1 MSRARVLVI
10 GAGPAG
16 LAAACHLTTRAPDRV
31 SVEIVHMG
39 HHLGGKAASYVD
51 AHGKKTEHGWHMVLG
66 FYDRMRALMR
76 RSGVEPERT
85 LATMGGVSHPY
96 ESATGRIHTLRGAG
110 GHMAVASGFLAYDG
124 LNAED
129 RLHLGRVLTQAMA
142 VAQSGEDLKKHDD
155 VCFSTWAVER
165 GLPPHITRTSLFRM
179 FREAYFNF
187 PEQISAYHVLQTFK
201 HMSSSSRAE
210 ATVCRGP
217 MSERIWDPIARSL
230 ERRGVTITPYTLVTD
245 WIYDGRR
252 ITGVRVARPDADGHG
267 YGAHSWTTSAIPIE
281 RGSERT
287 LAGFDYVISTVP
299 HAVFVTMNARD
310 ARMWESRYFRRMK
323 NLRSAATVAMR
334 VKTRRPVLP
343 YGGPVFGFPAPL
355 GIATNMT
362 PYLDEHRDAGFTG
375 SDVHFVGQEAGFE
388 HWSDAQ
394 IATVTLEHIERAPTV
409 GSFREAGIES
419 IDLRRNKSDFE
430 RLLLCEPG
438 VQQFRPGHET
448 PFHNLVL
455 AGDWV
460 ANDVDLI
467 CMEGAIASAE
477 TAAQAVLDRAGAS

>member
-1 MSRARVLVI
+1 MKRVLVI
-10 GAGPAG
+10 GSGPAG
-16 LAAACHLTTRAPDRV
+16 LAAADLLATMGLGRV
-31 SVEIVHMG
+31 AVELVHMG
-39 HHLGGKAASYVD
+39 HHVGGKAASYVD
-51 AHGKKTEHGWHMVLG
+51 ARGRKTEHGWHMVLG
-66 FYDRMRALMR
+66 FYRRMRALMR
-76 RSGVEPERT
+76 RAGVEPERT

-96 ESATGRIHTLRGAG
+96 ESATGRIHTLRSAG
-110 GHMAVASGFLAYDG
+110 GNMAVASGFLDYDG
-124 LNAED
+124 LDAAD

-142 VAQSGEDLKKHDD
+142 VATSGEDLKKHDD

-165 GLPPHITRTSLFRM
+165 GLHPHLTRTSLFRM
-179 FREAYFNF
+179 LREAYFNF

-201 HMSSSSRAE
+201 LMSSSERAE
-210 ATVCRGP
+210 ASVCRGP
-217 MSERIWDPIARSL
+217 MSERIWDPIAASL
-230 ERRGVTITPYTLVTD
+230 ARRGVTITPYTLVTD

-252 ITGVRVARPDADGHG
+252 ITGVRVARPDPDGHG

-287 LAGFDYVISTVP
+287 LSGFDYVISTIP

-310 ARMWESRYFRRMK
+310 TRMWESRYFARLK

-362 PYLDEHRDAGFTG
+362 PYLDEHRGSGFAG

-394 IATVTLEHIERAPTV
+394 IATHTLANFERAPTV
-409 GSFREAGIES
+409 GSFRQAGIES

-438 VQQFRPGHET
+438 VQQFRPGPET
-448 PFHNLVL
+448 PFHNLLL

-460 ANDVDLI
+460 ENYVDLI
-467 CMEGAIASAE
+467 CMEGAIASGE
-477 TAAQAVLDRAGAS
+477 TAARAVLSRIGAS